1 MVRREKARIVAHRVA
16 ERIHEVTPAG
26 LSHWGP
32 VFGLVAT
39 PSDAYMDALTE
50 WQTEDSPATRL
61 NLEVASTDLIG
72 AWAEAARQWREA
84 GRPPLEKPTSVS
96 EVETDVGELVSS

>member
-50 WQTEDSPATRL
+50 WEAEDSIITRVK
-61 NLEVASTDLIG
+61 LEAASTDLIE
-72 AWAEAARQWREA
+72 AWAEAARQWTAA
-84 GRPPLEKPTSVS
+84 GRPTLDET
-96 EVETDVGELVSS
+96 EVGESKAGVRELVS